1 MPRMDSLSIRLNA
14 IAVRIRSDDAD
25 FLRYARAHF
34 APVLVEDA
42 GDPFLEVT
50 FARTRSEAG
59 ERDALAGCRKV
70 GRDLFAG
77 ENRVVWRSVPYVPG
91 LTLALNRTAEKLSV
105 NASYRLHSTLRSRL
119 RSVVS
124 ALSGGV
130 GLRNQ
135 FFFELLYWIVYYP
148 TFWLLR
154 RRGVQVLHG
163 GGIEIDGC
171 GVVIA
176 GAQGTGKSTLIA
188 HLLPEAG
195 VLFLSDNMVLFDE
208 SAVFSCHE
216 PVRFEERLLSE
227 VPGLRGCVKR
237 INVRVPLGRVAFTIA
252 RERSIDSM
260 KAAVC
265 IVPEMSCDET
275 GVCAVTKEEIIARVA
290 AFNALAD
297 EVRMFGV
304 FEAALSPLARS
315 TGGPL
320 PGTAAL
326 DALLSRARCFVMNI
340 RQGEDP
346 RDTMRAILGI
356 VRGSR

>member
-1 MPRMDSLSIRLNA
+1 MDSLRIRLNA
-14 IAVRIRSDDAD
+14 IAVHIRSDDAD

-42 GDPFLEVT
+42 GDPFLQVT
-50 FARTRSEAG
+50 FARTRPEEDG
-59 ERDALAGCRKV
+59 RDAPAGCRKV
-70 GRDLFAG
+70 GRDLFAC
-77 ENRVVWRSVPYVPG
+77 ENGVVWRSVPYLPG
-91 LTLALNRTAEKLSV
+91 LALALNRTADKLSV
-105 NASYRLHSTLRSRL
+105 DASYRPQSTLRSRL
-119 RSVVS
+119 RLAAS
-124 ALSGGV
+124 ALSGGA

-135 FFFELLYWIVYYP
+135 FFFELLYWLVYYP
-148 TFWLLR
+148 AFWLLR

-171 GVVIA
+171 GVLIA

-195 VLFLSDNMVLFDE
+195 VRFLSDNMVLFDE
-208 SAVFSCHE
+208 SAAFSCHE
-216 PVRFEERLLSE
+216 PVRFEERLLAV
-227 VPGLRGCVKR
+227 VPGLRACVER
-237 INVRVPLGRVAFTIA
+237 IEVRVPLGRVAFTIA